1 MVKLSIRGRV
11 LLLLL
16 SGVLLTLLAV
26 GGLAFYALYTTKT
39 TMMAQGDAMGQLLAE
54 SLGGKVEGE
63 AKENLQEMTRIK
75 AQHLSRELLMLK
87 KDVTYMADAMH
98 TILTSPE
105 QYRPRKLP
113 ETRQKA
119 DILSETVYIH
129 YSPDLQSRGINEALQ
144 REIDLAGKI
153 LV

>member
-16 SGVLLTLLAV
+16 SGVLLTLMAV

-75 AQHLSRELLMLK
+75 AVSYTHL
-87 KDVTYMADAMH
+87 T
-98 TILTSPE
+98 
-105 QYRPRKLP
+105 LP
-113 ETRQKA
+113 TKR
-119 DILSETVYIH
+119 IV
-129 YSPDLQSRGINEALQ
+129 
-144 REIDLAGKI
+144 
-153 LV
+153 